1 MYNKK
6 TIAYIALSHVFAIAL
21 SSASLSFAADGT
33 FTSQSQNMKGLMLA
47 YADLAETNKSGGAK
61 SGSGGY
67 GMSLMDKN
75 KDNKVSKE
83 EFIKYNEAIFDKVD
97 TNHDGSVDKNEAD
110 SYVSKSE
117 PKTKTSPNYSTSHG
131 EIKK

>member
-1 MYNKK
+1 MHNNK
-6 TIAYIALSHVFAIAL
+6 TITYIALGPIFAIAL
-21 SSASLSFAADGT
+21 SNASLSFAANDVS
-33 FTSQSQNMKGLMLA
+33 TSQSQNMNGLMLA
-47 YADLAETNKSGGAK
+47 YADLAESNKSGGAK
-61 SGSGGY
+61 SGGGGY

-83 EFIKYNEAIFDKVD
+83 EFIKYNEAIFDKID
-97 TNHDGSVDKNEAD
+97 TNRDGSVDKNEAD

-117 PKTKTSPNYSTSHG
+117 PKTSPNYSTSHG

>member
-6 TIAYIALSHVFAIAL
+6 TIAHITLSPVSAIAL
-21 SSASLSFAADGT
+21 SSASLSFATDGT
-33 FTSQSQNMKGLMLA
+33 FTSQSQNMKGPMLA

-61 SGSGGY
+61 SGGGGY

-83 EFIKYNEAIFDKVD
+83 EFLKYNEAIFDKVD
-97 TNHDGSVDKNEAD
+97 TNRDGSVDKNEAD

-117 PKTKTSPNYSTSHG
+117 PKASPNYSTSHG
-131 EIKK
+131 EMKK

>member
-1 MYNKK
+1 MYNNK
-6 TIAYIALSHVFAIAL
+6 TIALSPVFAIAL
-21 SSASLSFAADGT
+21 GSASLSFAADGT
-33 FTSQSQNMKGLMLA
+33 FTSQNQNMKGPMLA
-47 YADLAETNKSGGAK
+47 YADLAEPKKSGGAK
-61 SGSGGY
+61 TGGGEY

-110 SYVSKSE
+110 SYVSKSKPE
-117 PKTKTSPNYSTSHG
+117 ISPNYSTSHG
-131 EIKK
+131 EVKK

>member
-1 MYNKK
+1 MHNNK
-6 TIAYIALSHVFAIAL
+6 TIAYIALGTVFAIAL
-21 SSASLSFAADGT
+21 GSASLSFATDGSS
-33 FTSQSQNMKGLMLA
+33 TSQSQNMNGLMLA
-47 YADLAETNKSGGAK
+47 YADLAETNKSGGAAK
-61 SGSGGY
+61 SGGGEY

-83 EFIKYNEAIFDKVD
+83 EFIKYNEAIFDKID
-97 TNHDGSVDKNEAD
+97 TNRDGSVDKNEAD

-117 PKTKTSPNYSTSHG
+117 PKTNPNYSTSHG

>member
-1 MYNKK
+1 MYNNKAI
-6 TIAYIALSHVFAIAL
+6 TYIALSPIFAIAL
-21 SSASLSFAADGT
+21 SSASLSFAADST

-61 SGSGGY
+61 SGGGGY
-67 GMSLMDKN
+67 GLSLMDKN

-83 EFIKYNEAIFDKVD
+83 EFIKYNEAIFDKID
-97 TNHDGSVDKNEAD
+97 ANRDGSVDKNEAD

-117 PKTKTSPNYSTSHG
+117 PKTSPNYSTSHG
-131 EIKK
+131 EMKK

>member
-6 TIAYIALSHVFAIAL
+6 TIAYIALSPVFAIAL

-47 YADLAETNKSGGAK
+47 YADLAETNKSGGEK
-61 SGSGGY
+61 SGGGGY
-67 GMSLMDKN
+67 GLSLMDKN

-83 EFIKYNEAIFDKVD
+83 EFLKYNEAIFDKVD
-97 TNHDGSVDKNEAD
+97 TNRDGSVDKNEAD

-117 PKTKTSPNYSTSHG
+117 PKTSPNYSTSHG

>member
-1 MYNKK
+1 MYNK
-6 TIAYIALSHVFAIAL
+6 TIACIALSSVFTIAL
-21 SSASLSFAADGT
+21 SSASLSFAADST

-61 SGSGGY
+61 SGGGGY
-67 GMSLMDKN
+67 GLSLMDKN

-97 TNHDGSVDKNEAD
+97 ANHDGSVDK
-110 SYVSKSE
+110 K
-117 PKTKTSPNYSTSHG
+117 
-131 EIKK
+131 

>member
-6 TIAYIALSHVFAIAL
+6 TIAYIALSPVFAIAL

-131 EIKK
+131 EMKK

>member
-6 TIAYIALSHVFAIAL
+6 TIAYIALSPVFAIAL
-21 SSASLSFAADGT
+21 SSASLSFATDAT

-61 SGSGGY
+61 SGGGGY

-97 TNHDGSVDKNEAD
+97 TNRDGSVDKNEAD

-117 PKTKTSPNYSTSHG
+117 PKTSPNYSTSHG

>member
-6 TIAYIALSHVFAIAL
+6 TIAYIALSPVFAIAL

-33 FTSQSQNMKGLMLA
+33 FTSQSQNIKGLMLA

-61 SGSGGY
+61 SAGGGY

-97 TNHDGSVDKNEAD
+97 TNRDGSVDKNEAD

-117 PKTKTSPNYSTSHG
+117 PKTSPNYSTSHG
-131 EIKK
+131 EMKK